1 LSSLVKEAAMCSMKR
16 EAIDGKITQEDFYH
30 AFEKTAPSV
39 STKDRHLY
47 EDVKF
52 EKNCLNVLVTKE
64 P

>member
-1 LSSLVKEAAMCSMKR
+1 MCSMKR